1 MKKINLWVALCVA
14 CWLSIL
20 NPLRA
25 ADGISY
31 NVSRT
36 AIFGGGNPNGG
47 WSVNLQNTGPDSV
60 EVGLRFKDR
69 SDGTISTDSAGTYYS
84 STGFA
89 VAGAP
94 RTKWNIEWTG
104 NSDASGLTGKNLTDY
119 IFTLMFDTDP
129 SPATVWGVSF
139 NPFDPILDSSYGNN
153 ATVNGAGVEDFSP
166 QSHNVGQNSQN
177 GGFFPYNVNGL
188 ATGIYDAR
196 LTATTLGGS
205 PISQI
210 DVTLI
215 VPETST
221 YIGGMAV
228 LVMTSLYAYR
238 RRVKQKEIPM
248 TA

>member
-1 MKKINLWVALCVA
+1 MKKIILWIALCVA
-14 CWLSIL
+14 WLSIL

-31 NVSRT
+31 NVT
-36 AIFGGGNPNGG
+36 EVAIFGGGNPDGG
-47 WSVNLQNTGPDSV
+47 WSIDLQNPDPLTSV
-60 EVGLRFKDR
+60 KVGLRFKDR

-104 NSDASGLTGKNLTDY
+104 NSDVSGLTGKDLTDY

-153 ATVNGAGVEDFSP
+153 ATANGAGVEDFSP

-177 GGFFPYNVNGL
+177 GGFFPYGVNGL
-188 ATGIYDAR
+188 VTGTYDAR
-196 LTATTLGGS
+196 MTATTLGGA
-205 PISQI
+205 PVAQI
-210 DVTLI
+210 GITLV
-215 VPETST
+215 VPEAET
-221 YIGGMAV
+221 YVAGIAMTM
-228 LVMTSLYAYR
+228 LVGYGFYR
-238 RRVKQKEIPM
+238 RIRK
-248 TA
+248 